1 MPLVTPHRF
10 VEADLVQLLFRPLR
24 RDQFRPESIREVVFG
39 VEDGVVQNMT
49 LIAGMVGASLSATV
63 IVLAGSINAIAGV
76 LSMSVGTYLSS
87 QAERDALIAGGADRN
102 GDELRSP
109 VRDALVMAAA
119 YALGAFVPLIPFM
132 LTFLDKVPAFAAA
145 AVLALAMLYWLGV
158 VKATVGRQP
167 KVRSGIQLLLLATAA
182 GLAGFLLGAAA
193 RAIFGIE
200 V

>member
-1 MPLVTPHRF
+1 M
-10 VEADLVQLLFRPLR
+10 QLLFRPVR
-24 RDQFRPESIREVVFG
+24 GGQFRPESIREVVFG

-102 GDELRSP
+102 GNGLRSP
-109 VRDALVMAAA
+109 VRDALIMAAA
-119 YALGAFVPLIPFM
+119 YALGAVVPLIPFM
-132 LTFLDKVPAFAAA
+132 LTFLDKVPAFGAA
-145 AVLALAMLYWLGV
+145 AVVALAMLYWLGV
-158 VKATVGRQP
+158 VKAVVGNQP
-167 KVRSGIQLLLLATAA
+167 KMRSGIQLLLLATAA
-182 GLAGFLLGAAA
+182 GVVGFLLGAAA
-193 RAIFGIE
+193 RAIFGID